1 MRGTS
6 CGDLCNSAGA
16 CKLNECVCVRVRAG
30 ACVRMRV
37 RPSCIFPPLSFSPLV
52 LSFEL
57 TPLPLSLALFLF
69 FLFCST
75 GDDLGTEELGQ
86 LLHVQLRLSCI
97 GANTEAKCK
106 TQSWQRR
113 RARGSVFFLGYPP
126 PQSFALSYCFAGLL
140 CGFVF
145 FVSQFMCVKPST
157 NHAHNDR
164 EGEGIH

>member
-113 RARGSVFFLGYPP
+113 RARGSVFFLGQPP
-126 PQSFALSYCFAGLL
+126 PPTIFCFVVLL
-140 CGFVF
+140 CWSPLWVCFLCFSVH
-145 FVSQFMCVKPST
+145 VREAQHKPC
-157 NHAHNDR
+157 AQ
-164 EGEGIH
+164 